1 MQVPPLVVAK
11 SQWPS
16 YLRINSYSKLESI
29 ELLKNRFSK
38 QKHILERVKCGCFKH
53 MIDLPLSHFHW
64 QLMKEL
70 IKRLVKGGS
79 DSELWFNIGG
89 KVLKF
94 GLQDFAI
101 ITGLRCDPCND
112 IEVGGSDG
120 GHLKKK
126 FFRSNTKLNIRLF
139 NSIFLNPLKA
149 SDDELVQLANL
160 YLLENVVYAKQEAT
174 QVDLDAMAMVTNEAE
189 FNNFSWGTKSF
200 EYTIKSIRN
209 VVKNMGSCTSNVG
222 GFPQALLIWAYET
235 IPMLS
240 TMGFAT
246 RCGHNMPRMLNWIG
260 KKQTRKQSLDDVLDN
275 DTVSFFFLQ
284 MLKAYMNYM
293 K

>member
-1 MQVPPLVVAK
+1 
-11 SQWPS
+11 
-16 YLRINSYSKLESI
+16 
-29 ELLKNRFSK
+29 
-38 QKHILERVKCGCFKH
+38 

-189 FNNFSWGTKSF
+189 FNNFAWGTKSF

-209 VVKNMGSCTSNVG
+209 VVKNMGSG
-222 GFPQALLIWAYET
+222 
-235 IPMLS
+235 
-240 TMGFAT
+240 
-246 RCGHNMPRMLNWIG
+246 
-260 KKQTRKQSLDDVLDN
+260 
-275 DTVSFFFLQ
+275 
-284 MLKAYMNYM
+284 
-293 K
+293 